1 MPSMPVAPVKYSQ
14 HGPDDYWLLSMT
26 HLPCISG
33 AWTASRQNGFA
44 APGYTGISGRPRAVR
59 IEPVLV
65 VVDSNEAL
73 PCTVLT
79 PMRSRHG

>member
-1 MPSMPVAPVKYSQ
+1 MPVAPAKYDEHSS
-14 HGPDDYWLLSMT
+14 DDYRLLSMT

-33 AWTASRQNGFA
+33 AWTASRQNGFV
-44 APGYTGISGRPRAVR
+44 APGYTGISGRPIAVR
-59 IEPVLV
+59 IEPVFL

-79 PMRSRHG
+79 PIRLRHG